1 MRTEAVCKGVV
12 EETSLVWLVHRG
24 DDYTDDQSMFVRE
37 NSDCGRLFSLD
48 VLGIEERGNTG
59 SESLN
64 DFTEDIVKKETGRY
78 EVRFHWIPGSK
89 PTDTNEQQS
98 RRGLMNVNRKPEKA
112 PQLKKEY
119 DNIIN
124 EQLVKGVVE
133 EAPENP
139 TGYRVYYMPH
149 KPVVR
154 QDVTSTKV
162 RMVFDANAKPNTSAE
177 SINDCMFTTPTSQP
191 QLWDILVRTRLMQNL
206 VRADI
211 QKAFFQIEV
220 KEEDRILSGSS
231 TT

>member
-1 MRTEAVCKGVV
+1 
-12 EETSLVWLVHRG
+12 
-24 DDYTDDQSMFVRE
+24 
-37 NSDCGRLFSLD
+37 
-48 VLGIEERGNTG
+48 
-59 SESLN
+59 
-64 DFTEDIVKKETGRY
+64 
-78 EVRFHWIPGSK
+78 
-89 PTDTNEQQS
+89 
-98 RRGLMNVNRKPEKA
+98 MNVNRKPEKV

-220 KEEDRILSGSS
+220 KEEDRDSFRFLYNVNGVEKHLRFARVPFGAEASPFVLGTTYS